1 MEKEQK
7 VQSEKNRRIKKEKRF
22 LHYLIVYLV
31 CLLVACLTWLSV
43 RYSMRAEQND
53 AQTENSEASTVS
65 VAADCEERELY
76 V

>member
-1 MEKEQK
+1 MEKTQK
-7 VQSEKNRRIKKEKRF
+7 VQLEKVERNKKKKRV

-43 RYSMRAEQND
+43 RYSMRAEEND
-53 AQTENSEASTVS
+53 TLSEASSVTVIS
-65 VAADCEERELY
+65 PITEDLALY